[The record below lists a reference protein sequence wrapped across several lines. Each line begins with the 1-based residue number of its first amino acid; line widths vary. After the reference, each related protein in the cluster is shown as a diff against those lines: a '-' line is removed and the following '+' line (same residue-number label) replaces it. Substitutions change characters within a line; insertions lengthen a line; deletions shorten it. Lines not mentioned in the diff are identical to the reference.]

1 MLELVEFFDNAILT
15 NRLSSYDIPLELVE
29 FFDNA
34 ILRAREY
41 DCDYSLELVEFFDNA
56 ILYFS
61 QSVINV
67 NFTIQFA
74 SKKQELFRLFF
85 NFLHTFSIKRYHF
98 AKLLLRYHENTDAA
112 TGRNYLP
119 NITIVFPRILP
130 ARRITGVY

>member
-1 MLELVEFFDNAILT
+1 MIYGLSRIDSGRVVVFDNAILPKE
-15 NRLSSYDIPLELVE
+15 RYDAWV
-29 FFDNA
+29 
-34 ILRAREY
+34 
-41 DCDYSLELVEFFDNA
+41 SLELVEFFDNA